1 MKKPRTALQLQEA
14 LDSEFAWRQLEI
26 HALRQ
31 VSRMSRGANQR
42 SVLRA
47 AVPILYAHWEGFVK
61 EGTCLYVRYL
71 SGLGLGFNH
80 LKRCFRGL
88 AALNHVRT
96 MGEVRRRIF
105 VSSELLEKLYGIEI
119 EHFHASLD
127 GHLTRVGNLNYD
139 LFEQILS
146 FVGID
151 SSRYTTRK
159 PLIDERL
166 LFARNKI
173 AHGEYLDLDQSGLED
188 LSHEVMTLLRWV
200 KTDIENSVTL
210 KTYLIT

>member
-26 HALRQ
+26 HALRE
-31 VSRMSRGANQR
+31 VTRLSRGASQR

-61 EGTCLYVRYL
+61 EGMCLYVRYL
-71 SGLGLGFNH
+71 SGLGLGFIH
-80 LKRCFRGL
+80 VRRCFRGL

-105 VSSELLEKLYGIEI
+105 VSTELLEKLYSLES
-119 EHFHASLD
+119 ERFFASLD
-127 GHLTRVGNLNYD
+127 GHLARVGNLNYD

-151 SSRYTTRK
+151 STRYVARR

-188 LSHEVMTLLRWV
+188 LSGEVLTMLRWV

-210 KTYLIT
+210 KSYLVP